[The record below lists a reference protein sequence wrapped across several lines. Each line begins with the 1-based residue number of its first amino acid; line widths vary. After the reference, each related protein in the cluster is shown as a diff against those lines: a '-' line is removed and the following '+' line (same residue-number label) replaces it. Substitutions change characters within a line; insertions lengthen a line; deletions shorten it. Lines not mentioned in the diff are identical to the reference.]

1 MKKPAFTLIELIV
14 ALAIVSLLVAAI
26 SMILSLNL
34 SFTNK
39 AYLDEKSYKQASHAA
54 LYIEDK
60 IRRAYKITKN
70 NSSGD
75 NFTLYIT
82 SYNKAKNAYEESS
95 YEFSLEDKVLY
106 VEISNMEKFSEKN
119 GKIRIC
125 ELEYLYLHYDDSD
138 RKNQYVE
145 IIVEDKSK
153 NSRIESYINLGERE
167 WKGALLVSMFC

>member
-60 IRRAYKITKN
+60 VRRAYKIEKN
-70 NSSGD
+70 DLSGD
-75 NFTLYIT
+75 KFTLYIS
-82 SYNKAKNAYEESS
+82 SYNKDKRAFEEST
-95 YEFSLEDKVLY
+95 YKFFLDNKVLY
-106 VEISNMEKFSEKN
+106 ALVSNLDTPSDKGGEV
-119 GKIRIC
+119 RIC
-125 ELEYLYLHYDDSD
+125 ELEYLSLKYDK
-138 RKNQYVE
+138 KNQYVE
-145 IIVEDKSK
+145 IIVEGKSK
-153 NSRIESYINLGERE
+153 NSRIETCINLGERE

>member
-60 IRRAYKITKN
+60 VRRAYKIEKN
-70 NSSGD
+70 DLSGD
-75 NFTLYIT
+75 KFTLYIS
-82 SYNKAKNAYEESS
+82 SYNKDRRAFEEST
-95 YEFSLEDKVLY
+95 YKFILEGKVLY
-106 VEISNMEKFSEKN
+106 AQVSNLDTPSDKGGKF
-119 GKIRIC
+119 RIC
-125 ELEYLYLHYDDSD
+125 ELEYLSLRYDDTD
-138 RKNQYVE
+138 KKNQYVE
-145 IIVEDKSK
+145 MIVGGKSK
-153 NSRIESYINLGERE
+153 NSRIETYINLGERE

>member
-60 IRRAYKITKN
+60 VRRAYKIEKN
-70 NSSGD
+70 DLSGD
-75 NFTLYIT
+75 KFTLYIS
-82 SYNKAKNAYEESS
+82 SYNKDKRAFEEST
-95 YEFSLEDKVLY
+95 YKFFLKKKVLY
-106 VEISNMEKFSEKN
+106 ALVSNLDTPSDKGGEV
-119 GKIRIC
+119 RIC
-125 ELEYLYLHYDDSD
+125 ELEYLYLHHDK
-138 RKNQYVE
+138 KNQYVE
-145 IIVEDKSK
+145 IIVEGKSK
-153 NSRIESYINLGERE
+153 NSRIETCINLGERE
-167 WKGALLVSMFC
+167 

>member
-60 IRRAYKITKN
+60 VRRAYKIEKN
-70 NSSGD
+70 DLSGD
-75 NFTLYIT
+75 KFTLYIS
-82 SYNKAKNAYEESS
+82 SYNKNKRAFEEST
-95 YEFSLEDKVLY
+95 YKFFLKNKVLY
-106 VEISNMEKFSEKN
+106 AKVSNLDTSSDKGGEL
-119 GKIRIC
+119 RIC
-125 ELEYLYLHYDDSD
+125 ELEYLSLRYDYRDK
-138 RKNQYVE
+138 KNQYVE
-145 IIVEDKSK
+145 MRVGGKSK
-153 NSRIESYINLGERE
+153 NSIIETYINLGERE
-167 WKGALLVSMFC
+167 